1 MSVSNRKAT
10 TKTLKDETWATLKEI
25 AESQKKADRRK
36 KKFDRRIEKSREKF
50 REDLKKSKEE
60 FDLSMKKSREEF
72 DRRIEK
78 INGTLG
84 SWSHN
89 IGDFAEDYFI
99 NSFEQGKKIS

>member
-1 MSVSNRKAT
+1 MSVSNKKAD

-25 AESQKKADRRK
+25 AESQKKADRRM
-36 KKFDRRIEKSREKF
+36 EEF
-50 REDLKKSKEE
+50 REDLKKS
-60 FDLSMKKSREEF
+60 SEEF

-78 INGTLG
+78 INGTMG

-89 IGDFAEDYFI
+89 IGDFAEDYFV